1 MSEPTRHDDV
11 VHRFVIDAAA
21 TRGALVRLSES
32 WTAVKQAAQ
41 YPETVAAMLGE
52 ALAASALL
60 GSHTKIDGRL
70 SLQARGRGALRILLA
85 EYRAPGLLRGLAHW
99 QDPLP
104 EALTPASFG
113 QDALLA
119 ITLESPQPGEEEP
132 TRYQGLVDLH
142 ASSLSLALERYFE
155 RSEQLPTRL
164 LLRVRGDQA
173 AGLLLQALPGM
184 DADPDGFNRAGHF
197 MDTVSDAELFGLPAE
212 TLLHRLFHED
222 GVRLL
227 TEQSLRFSCTCS
239 RERVAQMIEG
249 IGEDEAFASLQD
261 DVMEVICEFCNR
273 RYRFDRI
280 DLTQLFGHNL
290 NASPQRSQ

>member
-1 MSEPTRHDDV
+1 MSEPMFHDDV
-11 VHRFVIDAAA
+11 VHRFVIDGAGV
-21 TRGALVRLSES
+21 RGALVRLSSS
-32 WTAVKQAAQ
+32 WSQVKQAAE
-41 YPETVAAMLGE
+41 YPENVATLLGE
-52 ALAASALL
+52 ALAASVLL

-104 EALTPASFG
+104 ETLTPAHFG

-119 ITLESPQPGEEEP
+119 ITLETQQPGDDEP

-142 ASSLSLALERYFE
+142 AGSLSQALEQYFE

-164 LLRVRGDQA
+164 LLKVSGDQA
-173 AGLLLQALPGM
+173 AGLLLQALPNANG
-184 DADPDGFNRAGHF
+184 DSDGFNRSSHF
-197 MDTVSDAELFGLPAE
+197 LETVKPAELFTLPAE

-222 GVRLL
+222 GVRVLA
-227 TEQSLRFSCTCS
+227 EQAIRFSCTCS
-239 RERVAQMIEG
+239 HERVAGMLQG
-249 IGEDEAFASLQD
+249 IGREEAFAALQD
-261 DVMEVICEFCNR
+261 DAVEVICEFCNR

-280 DLTQLFGHNL
+280 DLAQLFAHSV
-290 NASPQRSQ
+290 ATPVQRQ

>member
-1 MSEPTRHDDV
+1 MSEPIRHDDV
-11 VHRFVIDAAA
+11 VHRFVIDAASV
-21 TRGALVRLSES
+21 RGALVRLSDS
-32 WTAVKQAAQ
+32 WVAVKQSAQ
-41 YPETVAAMLGE
+41 YPEKVAEMLGQ

-70 SLQARGRGALRILLA
+70 SLQARGRGALRIMLA

-104 EALTPASFG
+104 ETLTPASFG

-119 ITLESPQPGEEEP
+119 ITLESQHPGDDEP

-142 ASSLSLALERYFE
+142 AGSLSRALEQYFE

-173 AGLLLQALPGM
+173 AGMLLQALPG
-184 DADPDGFNRAGHF
+184 ADTDPEGFNRAGHF
-197 MDTVSDAELFGLPAE
+197 MDTVSEDELFDLPAE

-222 GVRLL
+222 GVSLL
-227 TEQSLRFSCTCS
+227 AEQSLRFSCTCS
-239 RERVAQMIEG
+239 HERVAQMIEG
-249 IGEDEAFASLQD
+249 IGKDEAFAALQD
-261 DVMEVICEFCNR
+261 DAMEVICEFCNR

-280 DLTQLFGHNL
+280 DLTQLFEPGP
-290 NASPQRSQ
+290 AQPTRQQ

>member
-1 MSEPTRHDDV
+1 MSEPALHDDV
-11 VHRFVIDAAA
+11 VHRFIIDGASV
-21 TRGALVRLSES
+21 RGALVRLSAS
-32 WTAVKQAAQ
+32 WTQVKQSAE
-41 YPETVAAMLGE
+41 YPDNVASLLGE

-104 EALTPASFG
+104 EILTPANFG

-119 ITLESPQPGEEEP
+119 ITLESQQPGDDEP

-142 ASSLSLALERYFE
+142 AGSLAQALEQYFE

-164 LLRVRGDQA
+164 LLKVSGNQA
-173 AGLLLQALPGM
+173 AGILLQTLPGS
-184 DADPDGFNRAGHF
+184 DADPDGITRCGHF
-197 MDTVSDAELFGLPAE
+197 LATVRDDELFTLPAE

-227 TEQSLRFSCTCS
+227 AEQSVRFSCTCS
-239 RERVAQMIEG
+239 RERVAGMLEG
-249 IGEDEAFASLQD
+249 IGRDEAFAALQD
-261 DVMEVICEFCNR
+261 DAVEVTCEFCNR
-273 RYRFDRI
+273 RYKFDRI
-280 DLTQLFGHNL
+280 DLTQLFEQGV
-290 NASPQRSQ
+290 NAMPNRAQ